1 MHLLV
6 TAGPTREYFDTVRFI
21 SNPSSGRMGFAIA
34 AAAAEQG
41 HRVTLISGPVSEATP
56 AGVARVDVV
65 TAAEMLDASKL
76 VFDECDAAVMTAAVC
91 DYRPAD
97 RLERK
102 LEKTAAARRV
112 TLEPTEDICATLGQI
127 KAHRVVI
134 GFALEDHDHHP
145 HAERKLARKHCDAMV
160 LNEPGN
166 IGSDKA
172 TIEILIA
179 DHGWRRPVSGTKL
192 ELARVVLQLVE
203 GLVSRS

>member
-34 AAAAEQG
+34 AVAAEQG
-41 HRVTLISGPVSEATP
+41 HRVTLICGPVSEATP
-56 AGVARVDVV
+56 PGVERVDVV
-65 TAAEMLDASKL
+65 TAAEMLDASTR
-76 VFDECDAAVMTAAVC
+76 VFDTCDAAVMTAAVC
-91 DYRPAD
+91 DYRPAN

-102 LEKTAAARRV
+102 LQKSAADRHV
-112 TLEPTEDICATLGQI
+112 TLEPTEDICATLGQR
-127 KAHRVVI
+127 KAHRIVI

-145 HAERKLARKHCDAMV
+145 HAERKLTRKHCDAMV

-166 IGSDKA
+166 IASDSA

-179 DHGWRRPVSGTKL
+179 DHGWRQPVSGTKL
-192 ELARVVLQLVE
+192 ELARIIVQLVE
-203 GLVSRS
+203 ALVSSD

>member
-41 HRVTLISGPVSEATP
+41 HRVTLVSGPVSETTP
-56 AGVARVDVV
+56 AGVERVDVV
-65 TAAEMLDASKL
+65 TAAEMLDASRL

-102 LEKTAAARRV
+102 FHKQATARNV
-112 TLEPTEDICATLGQI
+112 TLEPTEDICATLGQM
-127 KAHRVVI
+127 KAHRVLI
-134 GFALEDHDHHP
+134 GFALEDHDHHRR
-145 HAERKLARKHCDAMV
+145 AERKLARKHCDAIV

-166 IGSDKA
+166 IGSDRA

-179 DHGWRRPVSGTKL
+179 DYGWRPPVSGTKL
-192 ELARVVLQLVE
+192 ELARVVVQLVE
-203 GLVSRS
+203 GFVSNR